1 MTENREEFINEFSV
15 HLSEQGVGWD
25 DTETVLR
32 EYQELYPDLPVDT
45 QKLQTLMTA
54 KEELLL
60 WFYTEAS
67 KLVEASDSEP
77 QTQQEFNEL
86 VFEGENSLYS
96 QLIDKLEERLNQNL
110 TD

>member
-1 MTENREEFINEFSV
+1 MNYKEQVVETLA
-15 HLSEQGVGWD
+15 HLS
-25 DTETVLR
+25 T
-32 EYQELYPDLPVDT
+32 
-45 QKLQTLMTA
+45 

-60 WFYTEAS
+60 WFYAEAM
-67 KLVEASDSEP
+67 KLIEASDSEP